1 MKQFFLISCLLWS
14 AFVSA
19 DELDLKLNV
28 IKELY
33 ELTPKDCDN
42 IRFKDATDDEVYL
55 GELLFESKTLSGNDD
70 IACINCHLDEF
81 NITDG
86 LPLAIGV
93 DGVGKGME
101 RMDNGMGAIVA
112 RNAISLIGVGNNAFS
127 QFFWDGKVG
136 RGNDGIIYSQ
146 LGSDLSHQFSNALA
160 VASIMPI
167 LERDELIG
175 SNSTFSNNE
184 ISKSVG
190 EKLYVDRFNAVSNV
204 IIEKFKDNNEDT
216 QEIIELAAKL
226 GISEMDLITIGNLLG
241 SFVAN
246 EFKCSESLFDKYL
259 KENATLSDSQKRGA
273 ITFYG
278 QGRCASCHSG
288 NFFSDNS
295 FHSIGVYQG
304 KFGPHSR
311 HRDIGRAGVTFR
323 REDLYRFRTPTL
335 INIKGTPP
343 YGHNGSFAT
352 LEEVVIQ
359 HFNPI
364 YTFSEMEI
372 TDKFLDAG
380 PTLDSR
386 DPILGAIRIEQE
398 SELQDLINFLETL

>member
-1 MKQFFLISCLLWS
+1 MKQFFVILCLLWS
-14 AFVSA
+14 SFVSA
-19 DELDLKLNV
+19 DDLDLKLGV

-33 ELTPKDCDN
+33 QLTPKECGD
-42 IRFKDATDDEVYL
+42 IRFNDASDDEVHL
-55 GELLFESKTLSGNDD
+55 GKLLFESKTLSGNDD

-93 DGVGKGME
+93 DGIGKGMD
-101 RMDNGMGAIVA
+101 RMSHGMGAIVA
-112 RNAISLIGVGNNAFS
+112 RNAISLIGVGHKSFN

-136 RGNDGIIYSQ
+136 LGDDGNIYSQ
-146 LGSDLSHQFSNALA
+146 LGTDMSNKFSNALA
-160 VASIMPI
+160 VAAVMPL

-175 SNSTFSNNE
+175 SSGKDNE
-184 ISKSVG
+184 ISKAVD
-190 EKLYVDRFNAVSNV
+190 EKLYTDKFNAVSEV
-204 IIEKFKDNNEDT
+204 IVSKFKSNSPDT
-216 QEIIELAAKL
+216 KEINELAQKL
-226 GISEMDLITIGNLLG
+226 GIEEMDLITIGNLLG
-241 SFVAN
+241 SFIAN
-246 EFKCSESLFDKYL
+246 EFQCSESLYDKYL
-259 KENATLSDSQKRGA
+259 AGNATLTDSQKRGA

-278 QGRCASCHSG
+278 KGRCASCHSG
-288 NFFSDNS
+288 NFFSNNS

-364 YTFSEMEI
+364 YTFNEMEI
-372 TDKFLDAG
+372 NDKFLNAG

-398 SELQDLINFLETL
+398 SVLQDLINFLETL